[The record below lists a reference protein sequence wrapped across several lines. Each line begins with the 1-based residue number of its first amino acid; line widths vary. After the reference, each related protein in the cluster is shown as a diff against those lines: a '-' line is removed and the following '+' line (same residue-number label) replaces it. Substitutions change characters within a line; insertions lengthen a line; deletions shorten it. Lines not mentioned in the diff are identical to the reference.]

1 VDEKVLVVDS
11 AQPVRVQLVE
21 FLSQRGFQVEEAS
34 SGGEALKNLEG
45 ENYAVV
51 LLDLDLPGMGG
62 TEILE
67 KVLSLKPDQSVI
79 IMTAPQSGE
88 PADVLKKG
96 ATDYVTKPI
105 QPAELELSLRR
116 CIERNRL
123 LHMNAFLRQ
132 ETLRDDL
139 TDAFNRRY
147 LDQYLAEE
155 LERARRYERPFS
167 LLFFDLDHLKKV
179 NDRYGHL
186 CGSKVLTELVALIKS
201 LLRRSDK
208 IFRFGGDE
216 FVLTMPETDQEGAV
230 RAAHRLRKAIRNH
243 RFKIMEGVEVHLTAS
258 FGIATYPDDGATGEA
273 LMRHA
278 DEAMYLVKSTSR
290 DGVGVKGGR

>member
-21 FLSQRGFQVEEAS
+21 VLSQRGFQVEEAS
-34 SGGEALKNLEG
+34 SGGEALRKLESG
-45 ENYAVV
+45 DYAVV

-62 TEILE
+62 METLGE
-67 KVLSLKPDQSVI
+67 VLNLKPDQSVI
-79 IMTAPQSGE
+79 MMVSPGSGE
-88 PADVLKKG
+88 FPDALRKG
-96 ATDYVTKPI
+96 AYDYVTKPI
-105 QPAELELSLRR
+105 RPAEVELSLRR
-116 CIERNRL
+116 CVERNRL

-132 ETLRDDL
+132 ETLQDDL

-167 LLFFDLDHLKKV
+167 LLFFDLDRLKEV

-186 CGSKVLTELVALIKS
+186 CGSKVLIELVTLIKS

-208 IFRFGGDE
+208 VFRFGGDE

-230 RAAHRLRKAIRNH
+230 RAAHRLRKAIRSH
-243 RFKIMEGVEVHLTAS
+243 RFKVMEGVEVSLTAS

-290 DGVGVKGGR
+290 DGVGVKGER

>member
-1 VDEKVLVVDS
+1 VEGKVLVVDN
-11 AQPVRVQLVE
+11 AQPVRVQLRE
-21 FLSQRGFQVEEAS
+21 LLGQRGFQVEEAS
-34 SGGEALKNLEG
+34 SGGEALSKLEG
-45 ENYAVV
+45 GDYAVV

-62 TEILE
+62 MEVLE
-67 KVLSLKPDQSVI
+67 KVLSLRPDQSI
-79 IMTAPQSGE
+79 IMMAALGSVE
-88 PADVLKKG
+88 PADALRKG
-96 ATDYVTKPI
+96 AYDHVTKPI

-116 CIERNRL
+116 CVERNRL
-123 LHMNAFLRQ
+123 LRVNAFLRQ

-147 LDQYLAEE
+147 LDQYLVEE

-167 LLFFDLDHLKKV
+167 ILFFDLDYLKQV

-186 CGSKVLTELVALIKS
+186 CGSKVLIELVALIKS

-216 FVLTMPETDQEGAV
+216 FVLAMPETDQEGAIQ
-230 RAAHRLRKAIRNH
+230 AAHRLRKAIRKH
-243 RFKIMEGVEVHLTAS
+243 RFEVMEGVVVSLTAS

>member
-1 VDEKVLVVDS
+1 MAEKVLVVDT

-21 FLSQRGFQVEEAS
+21 FLGQRGFQVEEAS
-34 SGGEALKNLEG
+34 SSGEALSKLEG
-45 ENYAVV
+45 EDYAVV
-51 LLDLDLPGMGG
+51 LLDLDLPGTGG
-62 TEILE
+62 MEILGRM
-67 KVLSLKPDQSVI
+67 LSLKPDQSVI
-79 IMTAPQSGE
+79 MMATPGSGE
-88 PADVLKKG
+88 PADALKKG
-96 ATDYVTKPI
+96 AYDFVAKPI
-105 QPAELELSLRR
+105 HPAELELSLRR

-132 ETLRDDL
+132 ETLRDGL

-155 LERARRYERPFS
+155 LERSRRYKRPFS
-167 LLFFDLDHLKKV
+167 ILFFDLDRLKQV

-186 CGSKVLTELVALIKS
+186 CGSRVLIELVALIKS

-208 IFRFGGDE
+208 VFRFGGDE
-216 FVLTMPETDQEGAV
+216 FVLTMPETDQDGAMQ
-230 RAAHRLRKAIRNH
+230 AAHRLRKAIRNH
-243 RFKIMEGVEVHLTAS
+243 RFKVMEGVEVKLTAS
-258 FGIATYPDDGATGEA
+258 FGIATYPDDGTTGEA

-290 DGVGVKGGR
+290 DGVGVKGER